1 MAGQIEEIQGATGT
15 SVEAISSINK
25 TIEEMAQVSSAIAAA
40 VEEQASATQQVAEN
54 INGVSEASNETG
66 NIVGGVTDAAGSL
79 ATQADALKARVDEFL
94 AEVRA
99 I

>member
-1 MAGQIEEIQGATGT
+1 
-15 SVEAISSINK
+15 
-25 TIEEMAQVSSAIAAA
+25 MAQVSSAIAAA

-79 ATQADALKARVDEFL
+79 ATQSDALKARVDEFL